1 MDLSDQENDLNLQAN
16 AFDDMNK
23 FDSKHGGADS
33 SDEDGMAEFGKIN
46 NKPRTATELLE
57 EKNRLLMEK
66 LIKM

>member
-1 MDLSDQENDLNLQAN
+1 
-16 AFDDMNK
+16 MNK

-33 SDEDGMAEFGKIN
+33 SDEDAMAEFGKIN
-46 NKPRTATELLE
+46 HKPRTATEILE